1 MRNILLFFTLKYQYN
16 WEKVFNALKNKEKI
30 SPETLENISNKSET
44 NFISLVD
51 HNYPKHLKD
60 IIRPP
65 FVLFYK
71 GNINLTKSKS
81 KIFSLVLDSTVDAYG
96 KKNVFKL
103 IDDLISNN
111 KIISFKYNNDF
122 SIEVIKYIIN
132 KKGSFI
138 FLTDLSIKNL
148 KTLNNEMFEL
158 IDNYDNSVIISDNQ
172 INDKISDIYKKD
184 DSISRTLV
192 GLANAVVICQN
203 KEIISI
209 QSVLDLC
216 LEDDNK
222 FYVFPEKVN
231 SKFKANNLAIKQNG
245 ILVEN
250 LDDILNEL

>member
-1 MRNILLFFTLKYQYN
+1 MRNILLFFALKYQYN
-16 WEKVFNALKNKEKI
+16 WEKVFNALKDKEKI
-30 SPETLENISNKSET
+30 SPETLENISNQLET
-44 NFISLVD
+44 DFISLVD
-51 HNYPKHLKD
+51 RNYPKHLKD

-81 KIFSLVLDSTVDAYG
+81 KIFSLVLDSTVDVYG
-96 KKNVFKL
+96 KKNAFKL
-103 IDDLISNN
+103 IDDLIANN

-122 SIEVIKYIIN
+122 SIEVIKHIIS

-138 FLTDLSIKNL
+138 LLTDLSIKNL
-148 KTLNNEMFEL
+148 KTINNEMFEL
-158 IDNYDNSVIISDNQ
+158 IDNYDNWVIISDNQ
-172 INDKISDIYKKD
+172 INDKISDIYKK

-245 ILVEN
+245 TLVEN

>member
-16 WEKVFNALKNKEKI
+16 WEKVFNALKNKEQI
-30 SPETLENISNKSET
+30 SPDTLENISDKLET
-44 NFISLVD
+44 DFISLVD

-71 GNINLTKSKS
+71 GNINLTKFKS

-103 IDDLISNN
+103 IDDLITNN
-111 KIISFKYNNDF
+111 KIILFRYNNDF
-122 SIEVIKYIIN
+122 SIEVIKYIIDQ
-132 KKGSFI
+132 KGSFI
-138 FLTDLSIKNL
+138 LLTDLSINNL
-148 KTLNNEMFEL
+148 KINNTEIFKL
-158 IDNYDNSVIISDNQ
+158 INDYNNSVILSDNQ
-172 INDKISDIYKKD
+172 INNKISDIYTKN

-192 GLANAVVICQN
+192 GLANAVIICQN

-216 LEDDNK
+216 TEDDNK
-222 FYVFPEKVN
+222 FYVFPERVN

-245 ILVEN
+245 VLVEN
-250 LDDILNEL
+250 LEDILNEL